1 VIHNGSFSGGAKR
14 GIYRYEQPPLT
25 KQKLDL
31 KGKGAVVA
39 NALPTRRLGLYPC
52 GAVVHQPRKDRRYPQ
67 SHTRVQTPTLKMLVD
82 RETQIMSFKKEK
94 YHIVRLDLEGTE
106 AASARI
112 SDREKAEELKDACQ
126 ASKAVCVSVNREK
139 KGVAPPKLFDLTTL
153 QREANK
159 L

>member
-1 VIHNGSFSGGAKR
+1 
-14 GIYRYEQPPLT
+14 
-25 KQKLDL
+25 
-31 KGKGAVVA
+31 
-39 NALPTRRLGLYPC
+39 
-52 GAVVHQPRKDRRYPQ
+52 
-67 SHTRVQTPTLKMLVD
+67 MLVD